1 MPIRISN
8 IHLPLDHPDD
18 APEAA
23 AVRWLG
29 VAAGQIRSARVRRRS
44 VDARRGRRLG
54 VVYVVDVE
62 VQGDEQAALAG
73 AGRRSRDRK
82 IRAAVIPAGRPAPPT
97 PGREPLS
104 GPVVVVGAGPA
115 GIFAAARLAERGFR
129 PVLIERGKPTEAR
142 MKDLRRFRLFGRLNP
157 ESNLLFGEGGAG
169 MYSDG
174 KLTTRNRS
182 PLTDEVLDMFHA
194 AGAPASILVEARPH
208 IGSNFLPKIIRRLRS
223 QLTRM
228 GVTYR
233 FDTRLSGLEIG
244 ADGTLEALRV
254 IDASGAPR
262 EERVEP
268 GAVLLAT
275 GGSAREIFA
284 VLEAAGVALEARP
297 TLMGVRVEHPQE
309 LIDRNQFGEASGSE
323 RLGRAEY
330 FLTLKARPA
339 AGLPRPVHSFCMCP
353 GGEVI
358 AIASE
363 AGGLS
368 ANGMS
373 VYSRSSGFANSA
385 MIAPVQV
392 DDYGGEG
399 PLAGVAFQRR
409 LERAVY
415 EAGGSDYSLPAQ
427 ALADFHEGRSSSALP
442 PGPRVTRRRLADVH
456 SLLPGCI
463 APAIRGSLRAAD
475 GHLPGFLTNGAT
487 VYGLEVRTSSP
498 VRILR
503 GPTGESRSTRN
514 LYPAGEGA
522 GYAGGI
528 MSAAIDGMEQADRI
542 IRRFAPPA

>member
-8 IHLPLDHPDD
+8 IHLPLDHPDE
-18 APEAA
+18 APETA

-29 VAAGQIRSARVRRRS
+29 VDAGRVQSARVRRRS

-54 VVYVVDVE
+54 LVYVVDVE
-62 VQGDEQAALAG
+62 VTGDELAVLAG
-73 AGRRSRDRK
+73 AGRRRRDRK
-82 IRAAVIPAGRPAPPT
+82 VRAAVIPAGRPAPPA
-97 PGREPLS
+97 PGREPLP

-129 PVLIERGKPTEAR
+129 PLLLERGRPTEAR
-142 MKDLRRFRLFGRLNP
+142 MKDLRRFRLFGHLNP

-194 AGAPASILVEARPH
+194 AGAPASILVEGRPH
-208 IGSNFLPKIIRRLRS
+208 IGSNFLPKIIRRLRAR
-223 QLTRM
+223 LTGM

-233 FDTRLSGLEIG
+233 FETRLRGVEIG
-244 ADGTLEALRV
+244 ADGTLEAIRV
-254 IDASGAPR
+254 VDASGAPR
-262 EERVEP
+262 EERVGV
-268 GAVLLAT
+268 GAVILAT
-275 GGSAREIFA
+275 GGSAREVFA
-284 VLEAAGVALEARP
+284 TLEAAGIAVEARP

-309 LIDRNQFGEASGSE
+309 LIDRNQFGEASGSA

-330 FLTLKARPA
+330 FLTLKAAPA
-339 AGLPRPVHSFCMCP
+339 AGLSRPVHSFCMCP

-392 DDYGGEG
+392 DDYGSEG
-399 PLAGVAFQRR
+399 PLSGVAFQRR
-409 LERAVY
+409 LERAVF
-415 EAGGSDYSLPAQ
+415 EAGGADYSLPAQ
-427 ALADFHEGRSSSALP
+427 ALEDFHEGRSSSALP
-442 PGPRVTRRRLADVH
+442 AGPRVTRRRRADVH
-456 SLLPGCI
+456 TLLPECI
-463 APAIRGSLRAAD
+463 GPAIRASLRAAERR
-475 GHLPGFLTNGAT
+475 LPGFLSNGAT

-503 GPTGESRSTRN
+503 GPTGESENTPN